1 MCNDFV
7 VALYLRMEETAVKQ
21 LERNQHNI
29 ITSCE
34 VQTAVGLL
42 LSGEL
47 ATRAVAKGMEA
58 ERKFKSTQGL
68 QKSERAGVT
77 FPVGRLHALL
87 KFRLK
92 QKIKVSA
99 PVYLAAVLDYV
110 VREILEVEAISAFE
124 PEDLLLTPS
133 NIFSSISQDSEMNQ
147 LLANVGLAII
157 KVPSRSYPKYFQ
169 HVRLVEIQ

>member
-68 QKSERAGVT
+68 PKSERAGVT

-92 QKIKVSA
+92 QNQSQC
-99 PVYLAAVLDYV
+99 
-110 VREILEVEAISAFE
+110 SG
-124 PEDLLLTPS
+124 LLGSCP
-133 NIFSSISQDSEMNQ
+133 
-147 LLANVGLAII
+147 
-157 KVPSRSYPKYFQ
+157 
-169 HVRLVEIQ
+169 RLCGERDTGGGGHQCV